1 MQNKTPRLIVGQGD
15 GCPRVV
21 GRSTN
26 LPSSQSS
33 KLPHIRI
40 QLKESKKIQKSIRDV
55 LVPRG
60 HFKFNI
66 DEYRKSCRLP
76 DIVDRNKERLRIRFG
91 IEVRKDEMERRKEE
105 IEVEQENI
113 EKWEKNVQK
122 QHFDFELMCKDKNDS
137 AAKALM
143 EAENWTRKRLRLSRP
158 VVMLQRHITFLRSE
172 INTKEN
178 RFEKLTEYKHFIILI
193 FHNFTNLIHR
203 PITIEQFLVL
213 PDHHLIINSISL
225 QSIDS
230 ESFAIKEQRLLNE
243 DRAIS
248 QSTLEVR
255 ESRTCPAIPH
265 RLEEFSPD
273 DIEYELEEM
282 ESRNLRLI
290 ENWQASADEVIDLM
304 VSHSATLSKLDKS
317 LKDVKSQINMAC
329 AEIVR
334 CTERSEE
341 LKLYCSMFSEGIENG
356 LFNGDDILNE
366 YKRKVRRLYNHVT
379 EVSTMNIEIETLVM
393 LTAVETRLMDLI
405 MDEEQ
410 LDATKVQAAQRD
422 IERRRK
428 AELYEQKNKEAE
440 NSRVAR
446 NQRALERN
454 NQTQKIKK
462 GRRLMK
468 RSMNMQPK
476 ELSVK
481 STEQFKDSMGLS
493 EEDSSYYFM

>member
-1 MQNKTPRLIVGQGD
+1 MPIKSPRIVGQGD
-15 GCPRVV
+15 CPRVA
-21 GRSTN
+21 GQKPPM
-26 LPSSQSS
+26 PSSGQSS
-33 KLPHIRI
+33 KKTKMDKSISLPHIRI
-40 QLKESKKIQKSIRDV
+40 QLKESNKIQKSIRDV

-60 HFKFNI
+60 HFKVNI
-66 DEYRKSCRLP
+66 EEHRKRSRLP

-91 IEVRKDEMERRKEE
+91 IEVRKEEMARRKDE
-105 IEVEQENI
+105 IEVEQEKI
-113 EKWEKNVQK
+113 AEWEKNVAK
-122 QHFDFELMCKDKNDS
+122 KHLDFEIMCKEKSDD
-137 AAKALM
+137 AAKALL

-158 VVMLQRHITFLRSE
+158 VVMLQRHITCLRSE
-172 INTKEN
+172 ITEKEN
-178 RFEKLTEYKHFIILI
+178 RLEKISEYKHFIILI

-213 PDHHLIINSISL
+213 PDHSLILNSISL
-225 QSIDS
+225 ENIDS
-230 ESFAIKEQRLLNE
+230 DSFAIKEQRP
-243 DRAIS
+243 
-248 QSTLEVR
+248 
-255 ESRTCPAIPH
+255 TCPDDY

-273 DIEYELEEM
+273 DIDYELEEM

-290 ENWQASADEVIDLM
+290 ENWQASADEVLDVM
-304 VSHSATLSKLDKS
+304 RSHASTLSKLDKS
-317 LKDVKSQINMAC
+317 LKDIKSQINMAC
-329 AEIVR
+329 AEIIR

-341 LKLYCSMFSEGIENG
+341 LELYCSMFSEGVENG

-379 EVSTMNIEIETLVM
+379 ETSTMNIEIETLVM

-440 NSRVAR
+440 NSRLAR
-446 NQRALERN
+446 NLRALERN

-476 ELSVK
+476 KPLAEI
-481 STEQFKDSMGLS
+481 STEQFKDLMELS
-493 EEDSSYYFM
+493 EEDSSYFFM

>member
-1 MQNKTPRLIVGQGD
+1 MQIKPPQIVGQGD
-15 GCPRVV
+15 CPRVV
-21 GRSTN
+21 GQN
-26 LPSSQSS
+26 PPMPSSGQPRKNKLEKSIS
-33 KLPHIRI
+33 LPHIRI
-40 QLKESKKIQKSIRDV
+40 QLKESNKIQKSIRDV

-60 HFKFNI
+60 HFKVNI
-66 DEYRKSCRLP
+66 EEHRKRSRLP

-91 IEVRKDEMERRKEE
+91 IEVRKEEMARRKDE
-105 IEVEQENI
+105 IEVEQEKI
-113 EKWEKNVQK
+113 AEWEKNVAK
-122 QHFDFELMCKDKNDS
+122 KHLDFEIMCKEKSDCAS
-137 AAKALM
+137 KALL

-158 VVMLQRHITFLRSE
+158 VVMLQRHITCLRSE
-172 INTKEN
+172 ITEKEN
-178 RFEKLTEYKHFIILI
+178 RLEKISNYKHFVILI

-213 PDHHLIINSISL
+213 PNHRQILDSISL
-225 QSIDS
+225 LTIDS
-230 ESFAIKEQRLLNE
+230 DSFAIKEQRP
-243 DRAIS
+243 
-248 QSTLEVR
+248 
-255 ESRTCPAIPH
+255 TCPDDY

-273 DIEYELEEM
+273 DIDYELEEM

-290 ENWQASADEVIDLM
+290 ENWQASADEVLDVM
-304 VSHSATLSKLDKS
+304 RSHASTLSKLDKS
-317 LKDVKSQINMAC
+317 LKDIKSQINMAC

-334 CTERSEE
+334 CNERSDE
-341 LKLYCSMFSEGIENG
+341 LELYCSMFSEGIENG

-379 EVSTMNIEIETLVM
+379 ETSTMNIEIETLVM

-440 NSRVAR
+440 NSRLAR
-446 NQRALERN
+446 NLRALERN

-476 ELSVK
+476 KPLAAI
-481 STEQFKDSMGLS
+481 STEHFKDLMELS
-493 EEDSSYYFM
+493 EEDSSYFFM

>member
-1 MQNKTPRLIVGQGD
+1 MQIKSPQIVGQGD
-15 GCPRVV
+15 CPRVV
-21 GRSTN
+21 GQKPPM
-26 LPSSQSS
+26 PSSGQSRKKKLEKS
-33 KLPHIRI
+33 ISLPHIRI
-40 QLKESKKIQKSIRDV
+40 QLKESNKIQKSIRDV

-60 HFKFNI
+60 HFKVNI
-66 DEYRKSCRLP
+66 EEHRKRSRLP

-91 IEVRKDEMERRKEE
+91 IEVRKEEMARRKDE
-105 IEVEQENI
+105 IEVEQEKI
-113 EKWEKNVQK
+113 AEWEKNVAK
-122 QHFDFELMCKDKNDS
+122 KHLDFEIMCKEKSDC
-137 AAKALM
+137 AAKALL

-158 VVMLQRHITFLRSE
+158 VVMLQRHITCLRSE
-172 INTKEN
+172 ITEKEN
-178 RFEKLTEYKHFIILI
+178 RLEKISNYKHFVILI

-213 PDHHLIINSISL
+213 PNHRQILDSISL
-225 QSIDS
+225 LTIDS
-230 ESFAIKEQRLLNE
+230 DSFAIKEQRP
-243 DRAIS
+243 
-248 QSTLEVR
+248 
-255 ESRTCPAIPH
+255 TCPDDY

-273 DIEYELEEM
+273 DIDYELEEM

-290 ENWQASADEVIDLM
+290 ENWQASADEVLDVM
-304 VSHSATLSKLDKS
+304 RSHASTLSKLDKS
-317 LKDVKSQINMAC
+317 LKDIKSQINMAC

-334 CTERSEE
+334 CNERSDE
-341 LKLYCSMFSEGIENG
+341 LELYCSMFSEGIENG

-379 EVSTMNIEIETLVM
+379 ETSTMNIEIETLVM

-440 NSRVAR
+440 NSRLAR
-446 NQRALERN
+446 NLRALERN

-476 ELSVK
+476 KPLAAI
-481 STEQFKDSMGLS
+481 STEHFKDLMELS
-493 EEDSSYYFM
+493 EEDSSYFFM

>member
-1 MQNKTPRLIVGQGD
+1 MQIKSPQIVGQGD
-15 GCPRVV
+15 CPRVV
-21 GRSTN
+21 GRKPPM
-26 LPSSQSS
+26 PSSGQSRKKKLEKS
-33 KLPHIRI
+33 ISLPHIRI
-40 QLKESKKIQKSIRDV
+40 QLKESNKIQKSIRDV

-60 HFKFNI
+60 HFKVNI
-66 DEYRKSCRLP
+66 EEHRKRSRLP

-91 IEVRKDEMERRKEE
+91 IEVRKEEMARRKDE
-105 IEVEQENI
+105 IEVEQEKI
-113 EKWEKNVQK
+113 AEWEKNVAK
-122 QHFDFELMCKDKNDS
+122 KHLDFEIMCKEKSDC
-137 AAKALM
+137 AAKALL
-143 EAENWTRKRLRLSRP
+143 EAETWTRKRMRLSRP
-158 VVMLQRHITFLRSE
+158 VVMLQRHITCLRSE
-172 INTKEN
+172 ITEKEN
-178 RFEKLTEYKHFIILI
+178 RLEKISNYKHFVILI
-193 FHNFTNLIHR
+193 FHNFTNLVHR

-213 PDHHLIINSISL
+213 PNHRQILDSISL
-225 QSIDS
+225 LTIDS
-230 ESFAIKEQRLLNE
+230 DSFAIKEQRP
-243 DRAIS
+243 
-248 QSTLEVR
+248 
-255 ESRTCPAIPH
+255 TCPDDY

-273 DIEYELEEM
+273 DIDYELEEM

-290 ENWQASADEVIDLM
+290 ENWQASADEVLDVM
-304 VSHSATLSKLDKS
+304 RSHASTLSKLDKS
-317 LKDVKSQINMAC
+317 LKDIKSQINMAC

-334 CTERSEE
+334 CNERSDE
-341 LKLYCSMFSEGIENG
+341 LELYCSMFSEGIENG

-379 EVSTMNIEIETLVM
+379 ETSTMNIEIETLVM

-440 NSRVAR
+440 NSRLAR
-446 NQRALERN
+446 NLRALERN

-476 ELSVK
+476 KPLAAI
-481 STEQFKDSMGLS
+481 STEHFKDLMELS
-493 EEDSSYYFM
+493 EEDSSYFFM